1 MFNRSCATS
10 ITAAGF
16 HFAVATASNAQ
27 DQLNY
32 HVRPENDGFETAA
45 NLELWPRILL
55 HYRYIR
61 YLETSPSR
69 NVVVMAARR
78 SGIPISAAS

>member
-10 ITAAGF
+10 ITVAGF

-32 HVRPENDGFETAA
+32 HVRPENDGFRDSR
-45 NLELWPRILL
+45 ELGAVAENSPPLSLHPLPR
-55 HYRYIR
+55 
-61 YLETSPSR
+61 
-69 NVVVMAARR
+69 N
-78 SGIPISAAS
+78 